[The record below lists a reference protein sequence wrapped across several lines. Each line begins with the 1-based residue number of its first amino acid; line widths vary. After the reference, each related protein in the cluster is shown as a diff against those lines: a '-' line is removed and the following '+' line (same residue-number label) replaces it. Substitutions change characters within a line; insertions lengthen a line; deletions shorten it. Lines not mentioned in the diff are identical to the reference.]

1 MLSGIQTYELYVMK
15 SFYSGS
21 YSHSCT
27 DLLKKNL
34 TFIHFPLR
42 LLWLNQKEVSGL
54 RELKAVTLFP
64 LWRVT
69 WFPFVP
75 WKTSWFW
82 LFSLS
87 GMRYNSTPAAKS
99 PVSHR
104 KLLHFGPSPSV
115 QLGGLFH
122 KELFFLIIIYCFQ
135 WSEETLQMI
144 VWNPSSDNRR
154 GREVLGKV
162 PGCDGGKLCSTL
174 VPITYG
180 SHFRLGQK
188 LAEIH
193 RKVSVHGNQTQF
205 DYVMLFAVGRSR
217 KKMSLPPFPEHGLI

>member
-1 MLSGIQTYELYVMK
+1 MHRFIEKTS
-15 SFYSGS
+15 
-21 YSHSCT
+21 
-27 DLLKKNL
+27 
-34 TFIHFPLR
+34 TFIHFPLK

-54 RELKAVTLFP
+54 RELKAATLFP

-99 PVSHR
+99 PVSRR
-104 KLLHFGPSPSV
+104 KLLHFEPSLSSAGRPVSR
-115 QLGGLFH
+115 GA
-122 KELFFLIIIYCFQ
+122 FFIIIYCFQ

-154 GREVLGKV
+154 GREVLVKEPSFNRGE
-162 PGCDGGKLCSTL
+162 LCPALART
-174 VPITYG
+174 TYG
-180 SHFRLGQK
+180 SHLGW
-188 LAEIH
+188 
-193 RKVSVHGNQTQF
+193 V
-205 DYVMLFAVGRSR
+205 
-217 KKMSLPPFPEHGLI
+217 

>member
-1 MLSGIQTYELYVMK
+1 MVQPSLIIIIKNKRKKMLSEVQTYELYVVK

-54 RELKAVTLFP
+54 RELKAATHFP

-104 KLLHFGPSPSV
+104 KLLHFGPSLSV
-115 QLGGLFH
+115 QLGDLFH
-122 KELFFLIIIYCFQ
+122 KRFFYYYLLFPVVWGESSNDSLTCF
-135 WSEETLQMI
+135 
-144 VWNPSSDNRR
+144 
-154 GREVLGKV
+154 
-162 PGCDGGKLCSTL
+162 
-174 VPITYG
+174 
-180 SHFRLGQK
+180 FR
-188 LAEIH
+188 H
-193 RKVSVHGNQTQF
+193 
-205 DYVMLFAVGRSR
+205 
-217 KKMSLPPFPEHGLI
+217 

>member
-1 MLSGIQTYELYVMK
+1 MVQPGLIIIIKNKRNKMLSGIQTYELYVMK

-122 KELFFLIIIYCFQ
+122 KELFYYYYLLFPV
-135 WSEETLQMI
+135 
-144 VWNPSSDNRR
+144 VWGDSSNDC
-154 GREVLGKV
+154 LK
-162 PGCDGGKLCSTL
+162 PF
-174 VPITYG
+174 
-180 SHFRLGQK
+180 FRQ
-188 LAEIH
+188 
-193 RKVSVHGNQTQF
+193 
-205 DYVMLFAVGRSR
+205 
-217 KKMSLPPFPEHGLI
+217 

>member
-1 MLSGIQTYELYVMK
+1 MVQPSLIIIIKNKRKKMLSGVQTYELYVMK

-54 RELKAVTLFP
+54 RELKAATHFP

-115 QLGGLFH
+115 QLGDLFH
-122 KELFFLIIIYCFQ
+122 KRVFLLLFII
-135 WSEETLQMI
+135 
-144 VWNPSSDNRR
+144 SSGLRR
-154 GREVLGKV
+154 VFKW
-162 PGCDGGKLCSTL
+162 
-174 VPITYG
+174 
-180 SHFRLGQK
+180 
-188 LAEIH
+188 
-193 RKVSVHGNQTQF
+193 
-205 DYVMLFAVGRSR
+205 
-217 KKMSLPPFPEHGLI
+217 

>member
-1 MLSGIQTYELYVMK
+1 MLSGIQTYELFVMK

-27 DLLKKNL
+27 DLLKKTS

-42 LLWLNQKEVSGL
+42 LLRLNQKEVSGL
-54 RELKAVTLFP
+54 RELKAATLFP
-64 LWRVT
+64 LWWVT

-87 GMRYNSTPAAKS
+87 GMRYNSTSAAKS
-99 PVSHR
+99 PVSRR
-104 KLLHFGPSPSV
+104 KLLHFEPSLLV

-122 KELFFLIIIYCFQ
+122 NELFFVIIYCFQ

-154 GREVLGKV
+154 GREVLVKELSCNRGEIC
-162 PGCDGGKLCSTL
+162 PALAH
-174 VPITYG
+174 ITYW
-180 SHFRLGQK
+180 SHLGW
-188 LAEIH
+188 
-193 RKVSVHGNQTQF
+193 V
-205 DYVMLFAVGRSR
+205 
-217 KKMSLPPFPEHGLI
+217 

>member
-1 MLSGIQTYELYVMK
+1 MLSGIQTYELYVVK

-27 DLLKKNL
+27 DLLKKKSL

-54 RELKAVTLFP
+54 RELKAATHFP

-104 KLLHFGPSPSV
+104 KLLH
-115 QLGGLFH
+115 LGHLPWFSWETGFTRTSFLLLFIISSGLRRVL
-122 KELFFLIIIYCFQ
+122 KRLFDMLLQTRI
-135 WSEETLQMI
+135 EE
-144 VWNPSSDNRR
+144 
-154 GREVLGKV
+154 
-162 PGCDGGKLCSTL
+162 
-174 VPITYG
+174 
-180 SHFRLGQK
+180 
-188 LAEIH
+188 
-193 RKVSVHGNQTQF
+193 
-205 DYVMLFAVGRSR
+205 GRSR
-217 KKMSLPPFPEHGLI
+217 VRYCAAMEESCFQIQFSSHMGTISVWVKSMLKSLGRIQCMWIRAIMIMLCC

>member
-1 MLSGIQTYELYVMK
+1 MLSGIQTYELYVVK

-27 DLLKKNL
+27 DLLKKSL

-54 RELKAVTLFP
+54 RELKAATLFP

-104 KLLHFGPSPSV
+104 KLLYFGPSPSV

-122 KELFFLIIIYCFQ
+122 KKLFLLLLFIVSQ
-135 WSEETLQMI
+135 WSEEALQMI
-144 VWNPSSDNRR
+144 VWNSSSDNRR

-162 PGCDGGKLCSTL
+162 PCCNGGDLCSAL

-180 SHFRLGQK
+180 THFRLGQK
-188 LAEIH
+188 P
-193 RKVSVHGNQTQF
+193 V
-205 DYVMLFAVGRSR
+205 
-217 KKMSLPPFPEHGLI
+217 